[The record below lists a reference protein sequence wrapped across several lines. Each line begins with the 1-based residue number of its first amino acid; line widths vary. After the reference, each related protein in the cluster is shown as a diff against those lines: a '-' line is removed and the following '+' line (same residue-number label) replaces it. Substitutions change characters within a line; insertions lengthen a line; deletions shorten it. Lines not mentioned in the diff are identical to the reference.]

1 MMCVLTISLSSLY
14 REIRILYLLDIF
26 LLFYRFIVILL
37 SFLRLKVYL
46 LVITNLRNSNST
58 KTWPEIT
65 VKMDIY
71 AEIGHILDLFYYILI
86 TL

>member
-1 MMCVLTISLSSLY
+1 MMCVLNISLSSLY

-26 LLFYRFIVILL
+26 LLFYRYIVILL

>member
-1 MMCVLTISLSSLY
+1 MMCVLNISLSSLY